1 MLNYSFFVVILDL
14 SVVNFYQKL
23 LNVNKNRNKKMT
35 SKKFKNQKKL
45 EIVN

>member
-1 MLNYSFFVVILDL
+1 MVNYSFFVVILDL

-23 LNVNKNRNKKMT
+23 LNANKNRNKKMT